1 MTDLELDEILTLRWP
16 VVMRR
21 VMGDARTE
29 GFVRNFARSIARH
42 GKRSAWRPSPKQE
55 RIMRQLLVDYS
66 GAPEPEP
73 DLIDR
78 D

>member
-29 GFVRNFARSIARH
+29 GFVRGFARSIARH
-42 GKRSAWRPSPKQE
+42 GKRPEWHPTPKQE
-55 RIMRQLLVDYS
+55 RIMRQMLAEFT
-66 GAPEPEP
+66 GPPEP
-73 DLIDR
+73 DPVLVED

>member
-29 GFVRNFARSIARH
+29 GFVRSFVRSIARH
-42 GKRSAWRPSPKQE
+42 GKRPSWRPTPKQE
-55 RIMRQLLVDYS
+55 RIMRQMLMEYS
-66 GAPEPEP
+66 GAPEPEI
-73 DLIDR
+73 DLIER

>member
-29 GFVRNFARSIARH
+29 GFVRGFARSIARH
-42 GKRSAWRPSPKQE
+42 GKRPQWHPTAKQE
-55 RIMRQLLVDYS
+55 RIMKQLLEEFA
-66 GAPEPEP
+66 GRPEPEP
-73 DLIDR
+73 ELIER